1 LLPYTFHPIG
11 VVRSPFVDRASA
23 PRQPSADAEASRKT
37 GRIDLLPGHGY
48 EDALDG
54 LEEFTRAWVIFVFHK
69 NVEEGRGWRP
79 KVQPPRSATKRGLF
93 ATRSPH
99 RPNPVGISAV
109 RIDRIE
115 GLAIHVSNLDLLDG
129 TPVLDLK
136 PYVAYA
142 DAHPEGRAGWLAA
155 PDPIAPWRVEF
166 ASPAS
171 AQLEWLLERGV
182 DLRPAIEAA
191 LALGPQPHAYRRIR
205 SHGPGLRLA
214 LKEWRVDFAVAGEAQ
229 ASPAPDA
236 PATRRILVGRIA
248 SGYRDRQLAD
258 DPCLAL
264 HRAFSGRFAN
274 LDGFS
279 AG

>member
-1 LLPYTFHPIG
+1 MLPYTFHPIG

-23 PRQPSADAEASRKT
+23 PRQPSADAEASKKT

-48 EDALDG
+48 EDALEG
-54 LEEFTRAWVIFVFHK
+54 LEQFARAWVIFVFHK

-99 RPNPVGISAV
+99 RPNPVGISVV

-115 GLAIHVSNLDLLDG
+115 GLTIHVSDLDLLDG

-142 DAHPEGRAGWLAA
+142 DAHPEARAGWLSA
-155 PDPIAPWRVEF
+155 PDPIAPWQVDF
-166 ASPAS
+166 ASPAI
-171 AQLEWLLERGV
+171 AQLEWLLEQGV

-191 LALGPQPHAYRRIR
+191 LTLGPQPHAYRRIR

-214 LKEWRVDFAVAGEAQ
+214 LKEWRVDFAVAGEPH
-229 ASPAPDA
+229 SSLAPDA
-236 PATRRILVGRIA
+236 PARRRILVGRIA
-248 SGYRDRQLAD
+248 SGYREKQLAD
-258 DPCLAL
+258 DPSLAL
-264 HRAFSGRFAN
+264 HKAFSGRFAN